1 MSSSTSASTSA
12 SASASA
18 PAKPPRVKWSKEATD
33 ALIQER
39 KERNNVNILI

>member
-1 MSSSTSASTSA
+1 MSSSTSA

-18 PAKPPRVKWSKEATD
+18 PAPARPPRVKWSKEATD

-39 KERNNVNILI
+39 RERNRVNILI